1 MLHLKYKSS
10 TTIPVEAE
18 CITPDNLA
26 GKSVT
31 EIASLAVQ
39 HGNASAPLGEFFAVE
54 GDAGDRVIV
63 IEGDC
68 SRVKL
73 IGSGMRSGQIT
84 IRGDAGMH
92 LGAEMIGGE
101 IRVEGNA
108 GDWVGAEMRGGRI
121 HVSGNAGHLVGACY
135 RGSRSGMRGGVILV
149 QGKAGNEIGST
160 MRRGLIVIG
169 GDTGDFAGASLIAGT
184 VMIFGQPGIRLGAG
198 MKRGTIALFGPMPP
212 LLPSFRLSCEYRPV
226 FLRLYLRQLSTWGFR
241 PADSFANGR
250 FRRYCGD
257 LVALGKG
264 EVLHWQGP

>member
-1 MLHLKYKSS
+1 MLHLKYKTT

-18 CITPDNLA
+18 CITPDNLT
-26 GKSVT
+26 GKST
-31 EIASLAVQ
+31 SEIVALAVQ
-39 HGNASAPLGEFFAVE
+39 HGNASAPLGDFFKVD

-63 IEGDC
+63 VEGDC
-68 SRVKL
+68 SRVKW
-73 IGSGMRSGQIT
+73 IGSGMKSGQIT
-84 IRGDAGMH
+84 IRGEAGMH

-121 HVSGNAGHLVGACY
+121 HVLGNAGHLVGACY
-135 RGSRSGMRGGVILV
+135 RGSRVGMRGGVILV
-149 QGKAGNEIGST
+149 NGKAGNEVGST
-160 MRRGLIVIG
+160 MRRGLIAIG

-184 VMIFGQPGIRLGAG
+184 VLIFGQPGIRLGAG
-198 MKRGTIALFGPMPP
+198 MKRGTIGLFGPMPT

-226 FLRLYLRQLSTWGFR
+226 FMRLYLRQLSSWDF
-241 PADSFANGR
+241 PATESSADGR
-250 FRRYCGD
+250 FHRYCGD